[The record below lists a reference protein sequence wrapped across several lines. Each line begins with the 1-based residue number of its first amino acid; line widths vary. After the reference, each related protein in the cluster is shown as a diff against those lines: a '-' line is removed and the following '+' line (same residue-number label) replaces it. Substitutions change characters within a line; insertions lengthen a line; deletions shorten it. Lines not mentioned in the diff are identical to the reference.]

1 MKYCSVFHSKL
12 GWLPCTIG
20 RSSFFTINHFNS
32 ILCSAYL
39 HWKSWKREKKERN
52 SWAAEPSRL
61 TSLYIK
67 LEFDLQNLQLQ
78 KWMKNKKNSCHCF
91 KTAWYF
97 GAKIQFFSVQNFWSK
112 NCERFKIILARKFKL
127 FNQIAIQVF
136 WRKNSN

>member
-1 MKYCSVFHSKL
+1 MVGLYKVSWSSLRSLKCNFTQLFWVLKYCSVFHSKL
-12 GWLPCTIG
+12 GWPPCTIG

-91 KTAWYF
+91 KTTWYF
-97 GAKIQFFSVQNFWSK
+97 GAKIQFFFCGV
-112 NCERFKIILARKFKL
+112 KIVKDSKL
-127 FNQIAIQVF
+127 F
-136 WRKNSN
+136 

>member
-12 GWLPCTIG
+12 GWPPCTIG

-78 KWMKNKKNSCHCF
+78 KWMKNKKNSCH
-91 KTAWYF
+91 WYF
-97 GAKIQFFSVQNFWSK
+97 GAKIQFFSGKNFWSK

-136 WRKNSN
+136 QRENSN